1 MPINKDV
8 LDGIMLD
15 KDSGAYD
22 RAAKRLLAKK
32 IVLAWILKNRVPE
45 FADAAIIITVLGI
58 AR

>member
-22 RAAKRLLAKK
+22 RAAKESQAERLAMFE
-32 IVLAWILKNRVPE
+32 R
-45 FADAAIIITVLGI
+45 TVWRI
-58 AR
+58 